1 MICCLV
7 FRLLTRSSRENYKK
21 RKQSARFD
29 FLTIFA
35 VQFQHF
41 ISTSVSFNL
50 KYKIMTVSQNKV
62 VSLTYELKIDNASGE
77 VVDVADAS
85 QPLVFLFGAGNLL
98 PKFED
103 NIANLKANDTF
114 EFTLQAADAYGEL
127 SQEAIIS
134 LPIDIFLVDGKIDPD
149 MLRIG
154 NVIPMQD
161 NEGHPLEGVVKAVE
175 DDAVIMDFNHPMA
188 GKTLYFTG
196 SILELRDATQEE
208 ISHGHVHGPH
218 GHHH

>member
-1 MICCLV
+1 
-7 FRLLTRSSRENYKK
+7 
-21 RKQSARFD
+21 
-29 FLTIFA
+29 
-35 VQFQHF
+35 
-41 ISTSVSFNL
+41 
-50 KYKIMTVSQNKV
+50 MTVSQNKV

>member
-1 MICCLV
+1 
-7 FRLLTRSSRENYKK
+7 
-21 RKQSARFD
+21 
-29 FLTIFA
+29 
-35 VQFQHF
+35 
-41 ISTSVSFNL
+41 
-50 KYKIMTVSQNKV
+50 MTVSQNKV

-103 NIANLKANDTF
+103 NIANLKANDSF

-175 DDAVIMDFNHPMA
+175 EDAVVMDFNHPMA
-188 GKTLYFTG
+188 GKTLHFTG
-196 SILELRDATQEE
+196 SIIDLRDATQEE

>member
-1 MICCLV
+1 
-7 FRLLTRSSRENYKK
+7 
-21 RKQSARFD
+21 
-29 FLTIFA
+29 
-35 VQFQHF
+35 
-41 ISTSVSFNL
+41 
-50 KYKIMTVSQNKV
+50 MTVSQNKV

-175 DDAVIMDFNHPMA
+175 EDAVVMDFNHPMA
-188 GKTLYFTG
+188 GKTLHFTG
-196 SILELRDATQEE
+196 SILDLRDATQEE

>member
-1 MICCLV
+1 
-7 FRLLTRSSRENYKK
+7 
-21 RKQSARFD
+21 
-29 FLTIFA
+29 
-35 VQFQHF
+35 
-41 ISTSVSFNL
+41 
-50 KYKIMTVSQNKV
+50 MTVSQNKV

-175 DDAVIMDFNHPMA
+175 EDAVVMDFNHPMA
-188 GKTLYFTG
+188 GKTLHFTG
-196 SILELRDATQEE
+196 SIIDLRDATQEE

>member
-1 MICCLV
+1 
-7 FRLLTRSSRENYKK
+7 
-21 RKQSARFD
+21 
-29 FLTIFA
+29 
-35 VQFQHF
+35 
-41 ISTSVSFNL
+41 
-50 KYKIMTVSQNKV
+50 MTVSQNKV

-175 DDAVIMDFNHPMA
+175 EDAVIMDFNHPMA
-188 GKTLYFTG
+188 GKTLHFTG
-196 SILELRDATQEE
+196 SIIDLRDATQEE

>member
-1 MICCLV
+1 
-7 FRLLTRSSRENYKK
+7 
-21 RKQSARFD
+21 
-29 FLTIFA
+29 
-35 VQFQHF
+35 
-41 ISTSVSFNL
+41 
-50 KYKIMTVSQNKV
+50 MTVSQNKV

-175 DDAVIMDFNHPMA
+175 ENAVIMDFNHPMA
-188 GKTLYFTG
+188 GKTLHFTG
-196 SILELRDATQEE
+196 SILDLRDATQEE